1 MQLPNSKDSR
11 VHDFDFLFGRWTV
24 SHRRLRER
32 HVGSDD
38 WLEFGGTADTRR
50 LLGGISNLEEH
61 VMEPPGESGVAL
73 RTLDLA
79 RNLWSIRW
87 VSSRDG
93 LLQPPVRGSFKN
105 GEGRFQGNHIDQ
117 GRPIRVRYIWHRIT
131 PTSAR
136 WEQAFSTDGGGS
148 WETNWI
154 MDFTRMLS

>member
-1 MQLPNSKDSR
+1 MQVSSSENPHI
-11 VHDFDFLFGRWTV
+11 HDFDFLFGQWTV

-38 WLEFGGTADTRR
+38 WAEFSGTADTRG
-50 LLGGISNLEEH
+50 LLGGISNIEEH
-61 VMEPPGESGVAL
+61 IMDPPGQSGIAL

-93 LLQPPVRGSFKN
+93 LLQAPVHGGFER
-105 GEGRFQGNHIDQ
+105 GEGRFEGDDLDE
-117 GRPIRVRYIWHRIT
+117 GRPVRMRYLWHRIT
-131 PTSAR
+131 PKSAR

-154 MDFTRMLS
+154 MDFTRTG